1 MAPLF
6 FEMGLSKLF
15 LLIGVPFLPLLGER
29 FRVSDPDEL
38 VVEDFRII
46 LVAAAEKKKEI
57 LIAVNED
64 EIFNDYLLNLALS
77 RHCCCGRHPKSLGSL

>member
-6 FEMGLSKLF
+6 FKMGLSKLF

-46 LVAAAEKKKEI
+46 LVAAAEKKRR
-57 LIAVNED
+57 
-64 EIFNDYLLNLALS
+64 F
-77 RHCCCGRHPKSLGSL
+77 